1 MLLRLC
7 IFEICDQ
14 NLVLLATDFKRFF
27 FAKLQTYVEEHS
39 WTINEKKIEKNDFNI
54 RLFGVHF
61 TKYRQFSFAKIVNF
75 LIDSGLQ
82 EASLMGK
89 VIGDSGQFEL
99 WLREFLPQLFDENFE
114 LAPGEVIDR

>member
-1 MLLRLC
+1 M
-7 IFEICDQ
+7 
-14 NLVLLATDFKRFF
+14 
-27 FAKLQTYVEEHS
+27 EEHS
-39 WTINEKKIEKNDFNI
+39 CTIERKKIENNDFNI
-54 RLFGVHF
+54 EVVKSSPFYEYFAKQGE
-61 TKYRQFSFAKIVNF
+61 FSFVKIVNF

>member
-1 MLLRLC
+1 M
-7 IFEICDQ
+7 
-14 NLVLLATDFKRFF
+14 
-27 FAKLQTYVEEHS
+27 
-39 WTINEKKIEKNDFNI
+39 KII
-54 RLFGVHF
+54 
-61 TKYRQFSFAKIVNF
+61 NF

-99 WLREFLPQLFDENFE
+99 WPREFLPQLFDENFE

>member
-1 MLLRLC
+1 M
-7 IFEICDQ
+7 
-14 NLVLLATDFKRFF
+14 T
-27 FAKLQTYVEEHS
+27 
-39 WTINEKKIEKNDFNI
+39 NI
-54 RLFGVHF
+54 RLFGVHSVHF
-61 TKYRQFSFAKIVNF
+61 EKYKQFSFAKIVNF

-99 WLREFLPQLFDENFE
+99 WLREFLPELFNENFE